1 MKRKLNRIS
10 QSYTHLWNLW
20 HVLAILLNHSPRLR
34 FFKVKLHRFT
44 NMACIKT
51 TSKGMKVTIPDP
63 TETPN
68 AHQQPPIVFLL
79 GAGIQFMLLL
89 VLIFKAVRRE
99 KKTVSDLLHILFF
112 FFGSAGYGL
121 YGVATL
127 IMAVEPV
134 GSSKLTTI
142 ISRLFMVASWAS
154 LLLNCC
160 CLMESI
166 AMPVMGRFKMSQN
179 SLRMIFHVFSL
190 LLILAAFVGAAISR
204 DHLLSTLAF
213 LSAISG
219 TCAVSFLRAAY
230 VDHVNKSLAGTNMMK
245 FLGTIFGSVALL
257 VAAILEPICGYAAQK
272 NCYEGC
278 EVPGF
283 HSLLLVILLLG
294 TWLFVGLAQSCSPDD
309 GAIPSCRSSS
319 PPEVVQAVAPSQ
331 VGTVPEGT

>member
-1 MKRKLNRIS
+1 
-10 QSYTHLWNLW
+10 
-20 HVLAILLNHSPRLR
+20 
-34 FFKVKLHRFT
+34 
-44 NMACIKT
+44 MACVKT

-68 AHQQPPIVFLL
+68 AHQQPPIVFLV

-112 FFGSAGYGL
+112 IFGSAGYGL
-121 YGVATL
+121 YGAATL

-142 ISRLFMVASWAS
+142 ISRIFMVASWAS

-166 AMPVMGRFKMSQN
+166 AMPMGRFKMSQN
-179 SLRMIFHVFSL
+179 SLRMIFHIFSL

-213 LSAISG
+213 LSVISG

-245 FLGTIFGSVALL
+245 FLGTIFGCVALL
-257 VAAILEPICGYAAQK
+257 VAAILEPICGYAAHDN

-309 GAIPSCRSSS
+309 GAIPSLWSSQT

-331 VGTVPEGT
+331 VGAVPEGT